1 MTVPKVKICG
11 LRRPEDIDFANRLR
25 PDAIGFVFAPGSRRR
40 VTPEEALALKRRLV
54 PGIRAVGVFVGA
66 SPEAIAAVVATGA
79 IDAVQLHGPDGDEER
94 IAALR
99 ALVPSVRLVRALK
112 VRGADD
118 LAAAEASSADLV
130 LLDAG
135 AGDGV
140 PFDWR
145 LLADHPLRR
154 PFFLAGGLT
163 PENVAEAI
171 RLARPHG
178 VDASSGVETDGFKDF
193 QKMQTFIA
201 EARK

>member
-1 MTVPKVKICG
+1 MTVKVKICG

-25 PDAIGFVFAPGSRRR
+25 PDVVGFVFAAGSRRR
-40 VTPEEALALKRRLV
+40 VTPEEALALKRHV
-54 PGIRAVGVFVGA
+54 DCGIVAAGVFAGDP
-66 SPEAIAAVVATGA
+66 PEAIAAVVASGA
-79 IDAVQLHGPDGDEER
+79 IDAVQLHSPDGDEER

-99 ALVPSVRLVRALK
+99 ALVPGVPLVRAVK
-112 VRGADD
+112 VRTADD
-118 LAAAEASSADLV
+118 LAAAETSSADLV

-135 AGDGV
+135 AGGGV

-145 LLADHPLRR
+145 ILSEHPFSR

-171 RLARPHG
+171 RLARPCG
-178 VDASSGVETDGFKDF
+178 VDASSGVETGGFKDF
-193 QKMQTFIA
+193 AKMHQFIA

>member
-1 MTVPKVKICG
+1 MTPKVKICG

-25 PDAIGFVFAPGSRRR
+25 PDVVGFVFAVGSRRR
-40 VTPEEALALKRRLV
+40 VMPKEALALKRQLS
-54 PGIRAVGVFVGA
+54 PGIVAAGVFAGDT
-66 SPEAIAAVVATGA
+66 PETIAAVIASGA

-99 ALVPSVRLVRALK
+99 ALVPGVPLVRAVQ
-112 VRGADD
+112 VRTADD

-135 AGDGV
+135 TGGGV

-145 LLADHPLRR
+145 LLSEHSFNR
-154 PFFLAGGLT
+154 PFWLAGGLT

-171 RLARPHG
+171 RLAHPAG
-178 VDASSGVETDGFKDF
+178 VDASSGVETGGFKDF
-193 QKMQTFIA
+193 AKMQQFIA

>member
-1 MTVPKVKICG
+1 MTVKVKICG
-11 LRRPEDIDFANRLR
+11 LRRSEDIDFANRLR
-25 PDAIGFVFAPGSRRR
+25 PDVVGFVFAAGSRRC
-40 VTPEEALALKRRLV
+40 VTPEEALALKRRLDC
-54 PGIRAVGVFVGA
+54 GIVAAGVFVGDA
-66 SPEAIAAVVATGA
+66 PEAIAAIVAGGA
-79 IDAVQLHGPDGDEER
+79 IDAVQLHGPDGDEGR

-99 ALVPSVRLVRALK
+99 VLVPGVSLVRAVK
-112 VRGADD
+112 VRSADD

-145 LLADHPLRR
+145 LLSEHSFNR
-154 PFFLAGGLT
+154 PFWLAGGLT

-171 RLARPHG
+171 RLARPCG
-178 VDASSGVETDGFKDF
+178 VDASSGVETGGFKDF
-193 QKMQTFIA
+193 AKMQRFIA

>member
-1 MTVPKVKICG
+1 MTAPKVKICG

-25 PDAIGFVFAPGSRRR
+25 PDAVGFVFAAGSRRR
-40 VTPEEALALKRRLV
+40 VTPAEALELKHRLA
-54 PGIRAVGVFVGA
+54 PGIVAVGVFA
-66 SPEAIAAVVATGA
+66 DDAPEDIAAVVASGT
-79 IDAVQLHGPDGDEER
+79 IDAVQLHSPGGDEER

-99 ALVPSVRLVRALK
+99 ALAPGVPLVRAVK
-112 VRGADD
+112 VRSVDD
-118 LAAAEASSADLV
+118 LAEAEASSADLV

-135 AGDGV
+135 AGNGV

-145 LLADHPLRR
+145 LLAERPLGR

-171 RLARPHG
+171 RLARPYG
-178 VDASSGVETDGFKDF
+178 VDASSGVETGGFKDF
-193 QKMQTFIA
+193 AKMQRFIA

>member
-1 MTVPKVKICG
+1 MTAPKVKICG
-11 LRRPEDIDFANRLR
+11 LRRPEDIDYANRLR
-25 PDAIGFVFAPGSRRR
+25 PDAIGFVFAAGSRRR
-40 VTPEEALALKRRLV
+40 VAPAEALALKHRLE
-54 PGIRAVGVFVGA
+54 PGITAVGVFAGDL
-66 SPEAIAAVVATGA
+66 PKTIAAIVVSGA
-79 IDAVQLHGPDGDEER
+79 IDAVQLHSPNGDEKR

-99 ALVPSVRLVRALK
+99 ALVPGIPLVRAVK
-112 VRGADD
+112 VRSADD
-118 LAAAEASSADLV
+118 LAEAAASSADLV

-145 LLADHPLRR
+145 ILAERPLRR

-171 RLARPHG
+171 RLARPFG
-178 VDASSGVETDGFKDF
+178 VDASSGVETGGFKDF
-193 QKMQTFIA
+193 AKMQRFIA